1 MPDFAYVAR
10 DMSGKSIA
18 GTISANNQR
27 DAAAQLGAKSL
38 FPISITLNKGTQVK
52 KTRRVGGA
60 AMAMFYEQL
69 ASLLRSGVPMLRSI
83 AVLSSQSGGN
93 KTLRNAL
100 VEIKGRVEEGEA
112 LGDAMSRFPRIFNDM
127 GVNMVRAGSEGG
139 FLEDALERVGSFIEQ
154 QEEMKG
160 KTTGA
165 LAYPVFVMFVGLAI
179 VTALLVFFVPQF
191 DRIFAQMRSRGG
203 LPQSTELLLAM
214 SRFVQSYWWVILGGL
229 ALIGLGISKYLGTK
243 EGKRNADLAK
253 IKTPLLGSV
262 FLNLAVSRFCRVLG
276 TLLKNGVPL
285 LRSLE
290 ISRHAAGNIILAEAI
305 QKASEEI
312 TAGERLAKQLEKSGH
327 FPTTVVEMISIAE
340 ESNNLDNVLVT
351 IADNLEKTTFRR
363 LETVVSLLEPV
374 MLLVLASLVMFVVLA
389 LLLPIINMSSAV

>member
-10 DMSGKSIA
+10 DLKGKSIT
-18 GTISANNQR
+18 GTISANNPR

-38 FPISITLNKGTQVK
+38 FPVSITVNKGTQVK
-52 KTRRVGGA
+52 RTRRVPGT
-60 AMAMFYEQL
+60 AMAGFYEQL
-69 ASLLRSGVPMLRSI
+69 ASLLRSGVPMLR
-83 AVLSSQSGGN
+83 ALTVLSTQAGGN
-93 KTLRNAL
+93 KTLRFAVN
-100 VEIKGRVEEGEA
+100 EIKSRVEEGDS

-160 KTTGA
+160 KTAGA
-165 LAYPVFVMFVGLAI
+165 LAYPVFVMSVGVI
-179 VTALLVFFVPQF
+179 VVGVLLVFFVPQF
-191 DRIFAQMRSRGG
+191 DDLFAQMRKKGG
-203 LPQSTELLLAM
+203 LPQATEMLLAL
-214 SRFVQSYWWVILGGL
+214 SEFTQKYWWIALGGL
-229 ALIGLGISKYLGTK
+229 AGLAILLRQYLSTP
-243 EGKRNADLAK
+243 EGKRRLDLVK
-253 IKTPLLGSV
+253 IKTPMLGSV
-262 FLNLAVSRFCRVLG
+262 FLNLSVARFCRVLG

-290 ISRHAAGNIILAEAI
+290 ISRQAAGNVILSESV

-327 FPTTVVEMISIAE
+327 FPQTVVEMISIAE

-351 IADNLEKTTFRR
+351 ISDNLERTTFRR
-363 LETVVSLLEPV
+363 LETVVRLLEPV
-374 MLLVLASLVMFVVLA
+374 MLLLLASMVMFVVLA
-389 LLLPIINMSSAV
+389 LMLPIINSASAV